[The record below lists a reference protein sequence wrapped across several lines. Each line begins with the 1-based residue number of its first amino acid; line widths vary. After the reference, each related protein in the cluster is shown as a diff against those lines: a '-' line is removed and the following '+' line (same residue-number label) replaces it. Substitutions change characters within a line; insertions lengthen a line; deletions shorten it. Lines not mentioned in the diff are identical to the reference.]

1 MSANKIQ
8 LTKND
13 ESVLFTFTD
22 SKHYLTGN
30 GRIEVPLNSLSLVI
44 DSSDMVTFR
53 KAASNDIFVSAPISD
68 FGMSKA
74 ELEEWYAENMV
85 GGTGSVDPEQ
95 LAGLI
100 ADAEYVS
107 SATTIYFYNLDGDE
121 VCSIDATAFVKDGM
135 VDNVV
140 ISGSN
145 LVITWNTSAG
155 KQPISIPLTDI
166 FNPSN
171 YYDKSAT
178 DTLLS
183 GKVAVSDYNT
193 YTAATNTALS
203 GKADTSAVTAIAD
216 SLSGKQD
223 TLQYYEEYQNEAQIT
238 LSDGDD
244 GQVFFDAGVGDNNS
258 IELSVEKTIDDAEL
272 QQDVTYEAEV
282 YLDNVEAFL
291 RWNKMTGN
299 DLTDKEN
306 GVWLSEEE
314 FKLESKGSGETTA
327 LAITPTGVTIND
339 DVVVTESML
348 EDYATVG
355 ELSDKADTSAV
366 TAVSDALS
374 GKADTSA
381 VTAAIDAAKAYYI
394 DFGVLTTQGIHD
406 ADWDGMVAAINAHR
420 PIYVGV
426 PGTNGLLYYT
436 AECLY
441 QDGSNI
447 IRMTASDNSA
457 HYFYTFTKNGS
468 EDYSFS
474 YQTRPYTTDAEKAAW
489 NAKADV
495 SAVTAISDSL
505 SGKQDTLVSGT
516 NIKTINNTSL
526 LGSGNI
532 DIQGG
537 GGSSSI
543 SSCTQAQY
551 DAAEQGGTLDSDTMY
566 VISDAPAVNIAN
578 YYTKTEVD
586 DLLLNVDI
594 DVDTAITAGGTNAV
608 EGGAIYTALQGKADN
623 SDTVKNV
630 QVSSSTYGVGLLINK
645 GGSIDWVAKV
655 ARINGQE
662 LLSAYNQNPNINL
675 ATVEDVNYYSYGS
688 YSATTSA
695 FLNGTFYAIEILNPS
710 LPNSVYN
717 FRMDGNVIYG
727 VKVVNNVLTFTDGSG
742 NVIAKPSFISDDSY
756 YDSTNNNFY
765 IYFVE
770 GRYCN
775 YISNTQSYSLRLAT
789 SLTTTPIK
797 DKVSSLETA
806 LGGMTLRK
814 LTQAQYDELVTK
826 DPNTLYIIT
835 NVVNNA

>member
-1 MSANKIQ
+1 MAAI
-8 LTKND
+8 KNRITLEAID
-13 ESVLFTFTD
+13 GGVRFTFENCD
-22 SKHYLTGN
+22 HYLQN
-30 GRIEVPLNSLSLVI
+30 GTIDVPLNSLSLI
-44 DSSDMVTFR
+44 FDESDMATFR
-53 KAASNDIFVSAPISD
+53 KAASNDIFISAPITYFYGLDTKEDLAD
-68 FGMSKA
+68 F
-74 ELEEWYAENMV
+74 YTENMV
-85 GGTGSVDPEQ
+85 GGTGGGIDPET
-95 LAGLI
+95 LAELVSS
-100 ADAEYVS
+100 AEYVS
-107 SATTIYFYNLDGDE
+107 SSSTIDFKNVDGE
-121 VCSIDATAFVKDGM
+121 VISTINAEPFITDGM
-135 VDNVV
+135 VDNVQ

-145 LVITWNTSAG
+145 LVITFNVDAG
-155 KQPISIPLTDI
+155 KQPISIPLSSI
-166 FNPSN
+166 FDPSN

-178 DTLLS
+178 DTLLN

-193 YTAATNTALS
+193 YTANTNTALS
-203 GKADTSAVTAIAD
+203 GKADVSAVTAVSDA
-216 SLSGKQD
+216 LSGKQD
-223 TLQYYEEYQNEAQIT
+223 TLVYYSEDEDNGIATIKCG
-238 LSDGDD
+238 GDD
-244 GQVFFDAGVGDNNS
+244 EQHADIQVALGDATITAMDMPEEDKYEYEQIVVYTNQ
-258 IELSVEKTIDDAEL
+258 IELN
-272 QQDVTYEAEV
+272 Q
-282 YLDNVEAFL
+282 
-291 RWNKMTGN
+291 G
-299 DLTDKEN
+299 
-306 GVWLSEEE
+306 
-314 FKLESKGSGETTA
+314 KLEYNEDLGEFEQVDYTHELTLNEDGIEINGDQIVTETA
-327 LAITPTGVTIND
+327 L
-339 DVVVTESML
+339 
-348 EDYATVG
+348 
-355 ELSDKADTSAV
+355 
-366 TAVSDALS
+366 SDALS

-420 PIYVGV
+420 PIYAGV

-608 EGGAIYTALQGKADN
+608 EGGAIYTALQGKADTN
-623 SDTVKNV
+623 SVGAKLEWDATSSPLSYATLRLKNSNNTIISNTNLNLGTHLQYGYPTSSAINV
-630 QVSSSTYGVGLLINK
+630 VGLVETSAITTSMTSSSTDSQVP
-645 GGSIDWVAKV
+645 SAK
-655 ARINGQE
+655 A
-662 LLSAYNQNPNINL
+662 
-675 ATVEDVNYYSYGS
+675 
-688 YSATTSA
+688 
-695 FLNGTFYAIEILNPS
+695 
-710 LPNSVYN
+710 VY
-717 FRMDGNVIYG
+717 D
-727 VKVVNNVLTFTDGSG
+727 
-742 NVIAKPSFISDDSY
+742 
-756 YDSTNNNFY
+756 
-765 IYFVE
+765 
-770 GRYCN
+770 
-775 YISNTQSYSLRLAT
+775 
-789 SLTTTPIK
+789 
-797 DKVSSLETA
+797 A
-806 LGGMTLRK
+806 LGGMTLMK
-814 LTQAQYDELVTK
+814 LTQAQYDALVTK